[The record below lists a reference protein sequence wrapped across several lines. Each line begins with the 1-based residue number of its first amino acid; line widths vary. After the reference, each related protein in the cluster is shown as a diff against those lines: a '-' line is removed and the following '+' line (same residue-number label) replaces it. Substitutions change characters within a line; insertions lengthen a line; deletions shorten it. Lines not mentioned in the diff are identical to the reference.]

1 MGNKNLCSFGLF
13 SLYAGIN
20 NLLTIYHPHF
30 IETSAF
36 SVYRIN
42 SYFPFLSILGDDGI
56 VEFLLSM
63 LFIVGL
69 AYIYNRLIA
78 VKRFSKY
85 IVLSIMAIP
94 FVLPSEPEALYL
106 FVNIIWFLSLLLLIR
121 YFWRFNPLSFLLG
134 VFGFFTLP
142 TIINY
147 LFSIHDPSYR
157 IQIISALFCFGLFLL
172 YFLRESFTN
181 QKAVP

>member
-1 MGNKNLCSFGLF
+1 LSG
-13 SLYAGIN
+13 GI
-20 NLLTIYHPHF
+20 L
-30 IETSAF
+30 E
-36 SVYRIN
+36 
-42 SYFPFLSILGDDGI
+42 DGI
-56 VEFLLSM
+56 MAMLL
-63 LFIVGL
+63 IVTL
-69 AYIYNRLIA
+69 LYIYNRLIA
-78 VKRFSKY
+78 VKRSSKFA
-85 IVLSIMAIP
+85 VLSIMAIP
-94 FVLPSEPEALYL
+94 FVLPAEPEALYL

-134 VFGFFTLP
+134 TIGFFVLP
-142 TIINY
+142 NIINY